1 MKENGDQAY
10 FQEGD
15 VKFEDFDNNKVIN
28 DADRTIIGNPNPD
41 IYGNIFTSAHWKRLT
56 LSAVFT
62 YSLGNDIFN
71 YQRSLLEGGNL
82 FINQTTAIN
91 NRWTTSGQETNIPR
105 AVYKDPMG
113 NSRFSDRWIEDG
125 SYLRLSS
132 VTLSYNIPIRSTYL
146 QGITVWG
153 NAANL
158 FTVTRYLGSNPDCAM
173 GSSILS
179 QGIDRGLL
187 SSGRSFSMG
196 VNINL

>member
-1 MKENGDQAY
+1 MGHYNNKVTALPNDNRSFETNIFGATVLTKVGEPVGVFYGWKSNGVYKNSQEAAKDNFFIVKENGDQAY

-82 FINQTTAIN
+82 FINQTTAMN

-105 AVYKDPMG
+105 ATRV
-113 NSRFSDRWIEDG
+113 SATDG
-125 SYLRLSS
+125 
-132 VTLSYNIPIRSTYL
+132 
-146 QGITVWG
+146 
-153 NAANL
+153 
-158 FTVTRYLGSNPDCAM
+158 
-173 GSSILS
+173 
-179 QGIDRGLL
+179 
-187 SSGRSFSMG
+187 
-196 VNINL
+196 